1 MSTISEKK
9 RFAAAAPDADADAR
23 MREVP
28 SVRRATAMLWHLGRH
43 TEGLSLSRIA
53 RDLDVLPSTCLH
65 ILRELVAAKL
75 VAHDPD
81 AKLYRL
87 GRGVL
92 TLARQL
98 THQNRFVQVTQSVLH
113 RLSREFHVGAS
124 AQERDGDEDMVVVA
138 AASVLPGDMV
148 SPGARTPLFTSASGR
163 LMAAFN
169 DFTEAELRQR
179 FARWQE
185 EPSVE
190 EWLKDVRFAR
200 RAGYAVDE
208 GRFRKGITTIAGP
221 VFNLE
226 GYVDRAISVTAVS
239 AQLDPGTRKQ
249 LAAAIR
255 EAAAAVTKALN

>member
-1 MSTISEKK
+1 
-9 RFAAAAPDADADAR
+9 
-23 MREVP
+23 
-28 SVRRATAMLWHLGRH
+28 MLWHLGRH
-43 TEGLSLSRIA
+43 PEGLALSRVA

-65 ILRELVAAKL
+65 ILRELVAARL
-75 VAHDPD
+75 VAFDPE

-87 GRGVL
+87 GSGVL

-98 THQNRFVQVTQSVLH
+98 THQNRFVQVTQPVLN

-124 AQERDGDEDMVVVA
+124 AQERDGDDEMVVVA

-179 FARWQE
+179 FARARWQDA
-185 EPSVE
+185 PHIDD
-190 EWLKDVRFAR
+190 WFKDVRAAR
-200 RAGYAVDE
+200 RAGYASDE
-208 GRFRKGITTIAGP
+208 GHFRKGITAIAGP

-226 GYVDRAISVTAVS
+226 GRVDRAISITAVS
-239 AQLDPGTRKQ
+239 AQLDTKTRKQ
-249 LAAAIR
+249 LAGIVQQ
-255 EAAAAVTKALN
+255 AAAEVTQALR

>member
-1 MSTISEKK
+1 MSTICEKE
-9 RFAAAAPDADADAR
+9 RTAGAAPDADAR

-28 SVRRATAMLWHLGRH
+28 SVRRAAAMLWHLGRH

-53 RDLDVLPSTCLH
+53 HDLGVLPSTCLH

-75 VAHDPD
+75 VAHDPE

-87 GRGVL
+87 GSGVL

-98 THQNRFVQVTQSVLH
+98 THQSRFVQVTQSVLH
-113 RLSREFHVGAS
+113 RLSREFQVGAS
-124 AQERDGDEDMVVVA
+124 AQERDGDDLVVVA
-138 AASVLPGDMV
+138 AVSVLPGDMV
-148 SPGARTPLFTSASGR
+148 SPGARTTLFTSASGR

-169 DFTEAELRQR
+169 DFMVAELKQR
-179 FARWQE
+179 FTRARWQDA
-185 EPSVE
+185 PSVE
-190 EWLKDVRFAR
+190 EWLKEVRFAG

-221 VFNLE
+221 ILNLE

-239 AQLDPGTRKQ
+239 AQLDRGTRKQ

-255 EAAAAVTKALN
+255 KAAAEVTKALN